1 MVAGRALVS
10 EDHNACVLIDHG
22 GLVTGMGGTSLEDL
36 AQGRANEVLF
46 PLPETR
52 REGVD
57 YNRKLDAVIVNFS
70 KAKALA
76 VHCTP
81 MSDMD
86 PAEVRKTLSL
96 GRVIKFV
103 VMNYSRLMCQG
114 LVTHEIQFA

>member
-22 GLVTGMGGTSLEDL
+22 GLVTGVGGTSLEDL
-36 AQGRANEVLF
+36 AQGRANEVF
-46 PLPETR
+46 TPLPETWR
-52 REGVD
+52 DGVEYD
-57 YNRKLDAVIVNFS
+57 SKRDAAIVNFS

-103 VMNYSRLMCQG
+103 VINYSRVMCQG